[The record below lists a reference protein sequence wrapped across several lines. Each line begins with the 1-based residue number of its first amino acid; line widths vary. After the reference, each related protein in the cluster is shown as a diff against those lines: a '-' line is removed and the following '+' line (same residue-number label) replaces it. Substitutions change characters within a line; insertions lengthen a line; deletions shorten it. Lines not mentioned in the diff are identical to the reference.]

1 MPAQHLP
8 VLINEA
14 VDALQLKPGHNVI
27 DCTAGGGGHSKS
39 ILQQTAPDG
48 KLLAIDLDTV
58 ALEQSKKKLRQYH
71 NRVTFVNDNFANLKQ
86 IHNEQFSVSKV
97 NGILLDLGIS
107 SLELEDLDRG
117 FSFQHDGP
125 LDMRFNKQQSLTA
138 AEIVN
143 TWPFDKLKKAIQE
156 YGQEPLAVEIT
167 KALLSKRRNGPI
179 TKTKKLVEVILLAY
193 RNKLG
198 SHKEVPWIGGAHPAT
213 RTFQALRI
221 AVNGELDNLQKA
233 LPQAIDL
240 LEKGG
245 RIAVISFHSLEDR
258 IVKHFFK
265 REAVD
270 CICATEVPVCQCNHT
285 ASLNIITKKPI
296 IPSSEE
302 IQTNPRSRS
311 SKLRVAEKQYNKK

>member
-1 MPAQHLP
+1 MPALHIP
-8 VLINEA
+8 VLLKEA

-27 DCTAGGGGHSKS
+27 DCTTGGGGHAES

-58 ALEQSKKKLRQYH
+58 ALEESKKKLQQYH
-71 NRVTFVNDNFANLKQ
+71 NRITFVNDNFANLKQ
-86 IHNEQFSVSKV
+86 IYNEQFSVPKI

-138 AEIVN
+138 ADIVN

-167 KALLSKRRNGPI
+167 KALLSKRRKGPI
-179 TKTKKLVEVILLAY
+179 TKTKILVEAILLAY

-221 AVNGELDNLQKA
+221 AVNEELDNLNKV

-240 LEKGG
+240 LETGG
-245 RIAVISFHSLEDR
+245 RIAIISFHSLEDR
-258 IVKHFFK
+258 IVKRFF
-265 REAVD
+265 RQEAKD
-270 CICATEVPVCQCNHT
+270 CICTPDVPVCQCNHT

-296 IPSSEE
+296 VPSSEE

-311 SKLRVAEKQYNKK
+311 SKLRVAEKKYNKK

>member
-1 MPAQHLP
+1 MPARHIP
-8 VLINEA
+8 VLIKEA
-14 VDALQLKPGHNVI
+14 VDSLQLKSGYNVI
-27 DCTAGGGGHSKS
+27 DCTAGGGGHSES

-58 ALEQSKKKLRQYH
+58 ALEESKKKLQQYH
-71 NRVTFVNDNFANLKQ
+71 NRITFVNDNFSNLKQ
-86 IHNEQFSVSKV
+86 IYNEQSSVSKV
-97 NGILLDLGIS
+97 NGILFDLGIS

-143 TWPFDKLKKAIQE
+143 TWPFDKLKRAIQE

-167 KALLSKRRNGPI
+167 KALLSKRRNGLI
-179 TKTKKLVEVILLAY
+179 TKTKMLVEVILLAY

-198 SHKEVPWIGGAHPAT
+198 SHKEVPWIGGTHPAT

-221 AVNGELDNLQKA
+221 AVNGELGNLEKA

-258 IVKHFFK
+258 IVKRFFK
-265 REAVD
+265 QESKN
-270 CICATEVPVCQCNHT
+270 CICPPDVPVCQCNHT

-311 SKLRVAEKQYNKK
+311 SKLRVAEKQ

>member
-1 MPAQHLP
+1 MPARHLP

-107 SLELEDLDRG
+107 SLELEDLGGG

-143 TWPFDKLKKAIQE
+143 TWPFDKLKKAILE
-156 YGQEPLAVEIT
+156 YGQEPLATEIT
-167 KALLSKRRNGPI
+167 KALTSARRIGEI
-179 TKTKKLVEVILLAY
+179 TKTKKLVEVILLAF

-198 SHKEVPWIGGAHPAT
+198 SHKEVPWIGGIHPAT

-221 AVNGELDNLQKA
+221 AVNGELDNLQKV

-240 LEKGG
+240 LANGG

-258 IVKHFFK
+258 IVKRFFK
-265 REAVD
+265 QEAKN
-270 CICATEVPVCQCNHT
+270 CICPPEVPVCQCDHT
-285 ASLNIITKKPI
+285 ASLKIITKKPI
-296 IPSSEE
+296 IPSDKE
-302 IQTNPRSRS
+302 IKINPRSRS
-311 SKLRVAEKQYNKK
+311 SKLRVAEKQ